1 MCITPESLALE
12 RSGRTVPFHNFIVE
26 YKKNSNTIY
35 YFVEGKDDPHFYNRA
50 IDYEIPVDWN
60 KKYYIACGQDKVL
73 DLHSRL
79 AGTIN
84 KHQVLFFI
92 DRDLSE
98 LLDEELPQF
107 DNLYITD
114 DYSIENSICNN
125 RTLENV
131 LNEVFSFHNAQSAD
145 WDKIFSLYNE
155 TYEKFL
161 MIIIPIMAYI
171 LFLRKNEKALNAKLN
186 LKNFSIKDLFE
197 INDDFTLKDKKESN
211 EEKYLLL
218 EKNCNINSGCRK
230 NYKEDYWLEEFSK
243 LEKKDRHIR
252 GKFIS
257 YFFACFCQKI
267 YKQCDNIVG
276 HSNINPKCSQTFSE
290 KDPLCVIAPRCNI
303 PETLRDFLRK
313 NMTTYQSIIDTLR

>member
-60 KKYYIACGQDKVL
+60 KKYYIACGRDKVL

-197 INDDFTLKDKKESN
+197 INDIQPIKRISVWKNFQNLKKKTNIFVVNLFHTFLPVSVKKSISSAIILSVIQILTPN
-211 EEKYLLL
+211 VARLFLKRILFVLLL
-218 EKNCNINSGCRK
+218 Q
-230 NYKEDYWLEEFSK
+230 DV
-243 LEKKDRHIR
+243 
-252 GKFIS
+252 IS
-257 YFFACFCQKI
+257 QK
-267 YKQCDNIVG
+267 
-276 HSNINPKCSQTFSE
+276 H
-290 KDPLCVIAPRCNI
+290 CVIFYEKI
-303 PETLRDFLRK
+303 
-313 NMTTYQSIIDTLR
+313 